1 MGSGEQRG
9 LIMNSVNLTGRTT
22 KDIELKATKSGKDVA
37 TFNIAVND
45 YRDRNGKEV
54 VYFFRIVAF
63 GNWARVCHQ
72 YAKKGTLIGVTG
84 KLTSNTYADKN
95 GEKEY
100 ITEVI
105 ANSIDLLAR
114 PKHKDEQNNNLG
126 NVSTDS
132 EGASHDMSLD
142 QSGKSSE
149 GKKTG
154 IEDQKSTDDSNFTSL
169 DDLGLDDD
177 LDVPF

>member
-1 MGSGEQRG
+1 M
-9 LIMNSVNLTGRTT
+9 
-22 KDIELKATKSGKDVA
+22 
-37 TFNIAVND
+37 
-45 YRDRNGKEV
+45 
-54 VYFFRIVAF
+54 
-63 GNWARVCHQ
+63 
-72 YAKKGTLIGVTG
+72 
-84 KLTSNTYADKN
+84 
-95 GEKEY
+95 
-100 ITEVI
+100 
-105 ANSIDLLAR
+105 
-114 PKHKDEQNNNLG
+114 G